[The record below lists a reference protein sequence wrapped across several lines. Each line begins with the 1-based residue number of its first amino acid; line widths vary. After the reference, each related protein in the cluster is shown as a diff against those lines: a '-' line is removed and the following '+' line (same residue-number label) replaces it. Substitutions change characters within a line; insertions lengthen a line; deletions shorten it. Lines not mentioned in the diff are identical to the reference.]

1 MGDLGKTLI
10 VLGVVIVAVGAALML
25 AGRLHIPVGKL
36 PGDFT
41 YRGKNTVV
49 YFPLGT
55 SLVVSIVLTIVLYVI
70 SRVRR

>member
-1 MGDLGKTLI
+1 MGDLGKTLL
-10 VLGVVIVAVGAALML
+10 VLGAVIVAAGAALML
-25 AGRLHIPVGKL
+25 AGRLHLPVGKL

-55 SLVVSIVLTIVLYVI
+55 SVVVSIVLSVILYVI